1 MAVSNN
7 YIVYVPDEVNPI
19 TGFPRSMGVEE
30 VRASLVATGRTA
42 LENADVNISND
53 GTTLRFKRVSG
64 GTKGSN

>member
-1 MAVSNN
+1 MATQQF
-7 YIVYVPDEVNPI
+7 YTVYLPDEGSPI

-53 GTTLRFKRVSG
+53 GATLRFKRVSG
-64 GTKGSN
+64 GTKG

>member
-1 MAVSNN
+1 MATVNN
-7 YIVYVPDEVNPI
+7 YVVYVPDESTPI

-53 GTTLRFKRVSG
+53 GATLRFKRVSG
-64 GTKGSN
+64 GTKG